1 MVSGL
6 GAHASSV
13 LLVTISGH
21 ISVQLRYSNGINWH
35 AGSVRSQAK
44 AVLQRQA
51 NVRIRF
57 EGAALASNGSTG
69 LFVYKGVGIAPIP
82 TCVSRAFEV
91 FSHDRRGAE
100 KIKFFSA
107 SQRLCG

>member
-44 AVLQRQA
+44 TVLQRQA

-69 LFVYKGVGIAPIP
+69 LFVYKGVGNCHA
-82 TCVSRAFEV
+82 
-91 FSHDRRGAE
+91 SHMRIMGELHE
-100 KIKFFSA
+100 KI
-107 SQRLCG
+107 RYRIYEIEY